1 LENFKE
7 KKEIKEKIKKGNN
20 TKTIRQPRQTKA
32 KFDSLGRLLSN
43 SGGKKKKRP
52 ITPGPVK
59 PGTLKGKS
67 VESEDGKSGIYAV
80 PVDVSYRTWSQ
91 EENGQVW
98 HIVRI
103 FSSKDI
109 DNAIIQLYAVDEDGK
124 RIGLD
129 IVESDG
135 YEIRSGEEF
144 VDSTDFDDSDANSE
158 SATKQVKNAISGV
171 DIKANIPQT
180 IKVRFNSDLKY
191 SLCIDTDKIEETN
204 E

>member
-1 LENFKE
+1 M
-7 KKEIKEKIKKGNN
+7 
-20 TKTIRQPRQTKA
+20 
-32 KFDSLGRLLSN
+32 
-43 SGGKKKKRP
+43 
-52 ITPGPVK
+52 
-59 PGTLKGKS
+59 
-67 VESEDGKSGIYAV
+67 
-80 PVDVSYRTWSQ
+80 DVSYRTWSQ

-204 E
+204 EK